1 MFHAK
6 FYKFRVASPSS
17 SSSSVGATTL
27 GGIWPALRF
36 RSTIFY
42 LYTSLSSFSSWL
54 TGINSD
60 PQVRSFLLRGIEFV
74 SGLTVPRFSPDP
86 RLHTLR
92 LDLIPS
98 NTEK

>member
-6 FYKFRVASPSS
+6 FYKFRVAS

-27 GGIWPALRF
+27 GGFWPALGF

-42 LYTSLSSFSSWL
+42 LYTSLSSFSCWL

-60 PQVRSFLLRGIEFV
+60 PQVRSLLLRGIEFV
-74 SGLTVPRFSPDP
+74 SGLTAPRFSSDP